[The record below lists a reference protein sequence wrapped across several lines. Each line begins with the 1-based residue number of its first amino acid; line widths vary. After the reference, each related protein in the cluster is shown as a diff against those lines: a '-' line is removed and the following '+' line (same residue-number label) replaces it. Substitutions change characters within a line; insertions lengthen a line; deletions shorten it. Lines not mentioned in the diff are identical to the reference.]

1 MPKKLKI
8 YVIKSKRKTMNI
20 HKKFFAEIGVNYLI
34 LGAAALLFQILIV
47 NVLSILKPEYLS
59 DINIITVISSICNY
73 IIPFPVF
80 YGLMKKL
87 DSEKPEKECVGI
99 KTFMLYTG
107 ITLTLMWIGNIIGL
121 AITTILSS
129 TIQNN
134 IANPVQELINSTDI
148 WLNLLLISII
158 GPIFEEIFFRKFL
171 IDRTMKY
178 GARVSIILSAVL
190 FAFFHGNLN
199 QFFYAL
205 LMGGFFA
212 YVYIK
217 TGKITYTIILHIIV
231 NFMGSVVSLIFSNSV
246 MNIQTGITLI
256 DATIIIAYF
265 LILLLSIILG
275 IYGLTKFKKAKFN
288 GIKTK
293 INLKNPFKTVY
304 LNYGMVLFLL
314 FFTAQ
319 MIYQVLS

>member
-34 LGAAALLFQILIV
+34 LGAAALLCQILIV

-87 DSEKPEKECVGI
+87 DSEKPEKERVGI

-171 IDRTMKY
+171 IDRTVKY